1 MTRTIHRSVTE
12 PIREELSWDERWRG
26 PDDGLIMCWEIGR
39 QLRKKNPELAERA
52 ERGEL
57 PPLDWKGG
65 VEKKLKK
72 TQKFGTPSYLAQ
84 WQGLR
89 GEDLDISLSKEV
101 ELTCSATG
109 MKVVFTSDSYKYA
122 PEEGASA

>member
-1 MTRTIHRSVTE
+1 MTQTIRRSYEE
-12 PIREELSWDERWRG
+12 PIREGLSWEERWGG
-26 PDDGLIMCWEIGR
+26 PDEGLILCWEVGR

-57 PPLDWKGG
+57 PPLAWKGG
-65 VEKKLKK
+65 VEKKKK
-72 TQKFGTPSYLAQ
+72 TKKFGTPSYLAQ

-122 PEEGASA
+122 PKEGTGE